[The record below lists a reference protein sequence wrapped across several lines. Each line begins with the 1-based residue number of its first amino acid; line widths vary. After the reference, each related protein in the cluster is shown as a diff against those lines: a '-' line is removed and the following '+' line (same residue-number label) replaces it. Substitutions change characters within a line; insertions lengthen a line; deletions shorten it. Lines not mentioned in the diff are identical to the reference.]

1 MRIAVCVP
9 PANADC
15 YGHHTRYA
23 ERLAEV
29 GAERSI
35 PVEILRSTAPD
46 FFARLFAN
54 LQDEECIVHFHCFL
68 YDLKVHCTTIGHN
81 ARHVLDHAR
90 ARILATISDHP
101 FAAFMQKMIK
111 DAHPD
116 TNFIV
121 IDKTFPDEMRYMN
134 PNLALSTFGH
144 LPFVPPV
151 SFDDEHRAAFDER
164 AYDLILPLFMVDT
177 SNANIRSL
185 LGPGIDP
192 WFVRTV
198 MATYEIARADLSRN
212 PFHILDECMR
222 AETGGGLDGLR
233 AIQPESV
240 QVILNVL
247 ANLDGLVRQERRTAM
262 VSSLL
267 RRVGDLRVGIL
278 GNPLSSLR
286 VDENVEFLGGQNA
299 RSTSALMAN
308 SRAVLNC
315 SPSYPTSVPERV
327 TVGMLYDSCVIT
339 DINPCITETFS
350 ENDFISYAPDSN
362 MTLEDIFAAYDT
374 REIAHQ
380 SGKRARDSD
389 RFSWQT
395 YFDGVAQVAHA

>member
-1 MRIAVCVP
+1 MKIAVCVP

-23 ERLAEV
+23 EKLAEV
-29 GAERSI
+29 GTERAI
-35 PVEILRSTAPD
+35 PVEILRSTSPD

-54 LQDEECIVHFHCFL
+54 LQDEECVVHFHCFL
-68 YDLKVHCTTIGHN
+68 YDLKVQCTTIGHN
-81 ARHVLDHAR
+81 VRHGLDHAR

-101 FAAFMQKMIK
+101 FAAFMQKMVQ

-134 PNLALSTFGH
+134 PKLALSTFGH
-144 LPFVPPV
+144 LPFVPAV
-151 SFDDEHRAAFDER
+151 SFDDERRIPYDQR
-164 AYDLILPLFMVDT
+164 AYDLILPLFMVDIG
-177 SNANIRSL
+177 NARIASL
-185 LGPGIDP
+185 LGAGIDP

-198 MATYEIARADLSRN
+198 TATYEIALADLSRN

-233 AIQPESV
+233 TIQPESV

-247 ANLDGLVRQERRTAM
+247 ANLDGLVRQQRRAAM
-262 VSSLL
+262 VKSLL

-278 GNPLSSLR
+278 GNPLPSLQ

-299 RSTSALMAN
+299 HSTSSLMAN

-339 DINPCITETFS
+339 DINPCISETFS
-350 ENDFISYAPDSN
+350 ENEFISYAPGST
-362 MTLEDIFAAYDT
+362 MTLEDIFATHDT
-374 REIAHQ
+374 KDIAHR
-380 SGKRARDSD
+380 SGERARASE

-395 YFDGVAQVAHA
+395 YFDGVMQVAHA